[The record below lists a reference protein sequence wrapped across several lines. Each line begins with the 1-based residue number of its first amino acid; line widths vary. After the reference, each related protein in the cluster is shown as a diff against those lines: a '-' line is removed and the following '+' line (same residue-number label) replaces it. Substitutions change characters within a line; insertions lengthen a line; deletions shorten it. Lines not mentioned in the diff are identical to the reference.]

1 MAIDVLT
8 SAVALAFRAACA
20 SRGETITYIRGE
32 RSVSVTAI
40 RGQSEFQCEAAGEV
54 RTEYTDAD
62 WKVLAED
69 MVFPVIEAEG
79 EDPEIPAL
87 AIVPQKGDRVAA
99 ATETFEVLAPAGAKV
114 FSQRNGKMRIHSK
127 QVSA

>member
-20 SRGETITYIRGE
+20 SRGETITYSRGE
-32 RSVSVTAI
+32 RSIEVTAI
-40 RGQSEFQCEAAGEV
+40 RGSSEFQCEAAGEV
-54 RTEYTDAD
+54 RTEYPDAD

-69 MVFPVIEAEG
+69 MGFPAGEAE
-79 EDPEIPAL
+79 ELDAL
-87 AIVPQKGDRVAA
+87 AIVPQKGDRVVT

-114 FSQRNGKMRIHSK
+114 FSRRNGKMRIHSK
-127 QVSA
+127 QVSG

>member
-20 SRGETITYIRGE
+20 SRGEAIAYSRGD
-32 RSVSVTAI
+32 RSVGVIAI
-40 RGQSEFQCEAAGEV
+40 RGRSEFQCEAAGEV
-54 RTEYTDAD
+54 RTEFTDAD
-62 WKVLAED
+62 WKVLAVD
-69 MVFPVIEAEG
+69 MIFPAVEAEG

-87 AIVPQKGDRVAA
+87 AIVPQKGDRIAT
-99 ATETFEVLAPAGAKV
+99 ATENFEVLAPAGAKV

-127 QVSA
+127 QVST

>member
-20 SRGETITYIRGE
+20 SRGETITYSRGE
-32 RSVSVTAI
+32 RSVDVTAI
-40 RGQSEFQCEAAGEV
+40 RGQSGFQCEVAGEV
-54 RTEYTDAD
+54 RTEFTDAD
-62 WKVLAED
+62 WKALVED
-69 MVFPVIEAEG
+69 MVFPAVEE
-79 EDPEIPAL
+79 EELEAL
-87 AIVPQKGDRVAA
+87 AIVPQKGDRIAT

-127 QVSA
+127 QVSG